1 MYHSVLN
8 ENVAASFH
16 TAEAIHK
23 IMKQMCHEQFC
34 FHSHLSVMMY
44 MGSIWAPAVIVKQ
57 CRTGLRKLIP
67 SELLNKFPLQVSE
80 IQKKLVTVTFR
91 KLECVVTLMLYLTF
105 NKYMLY

>member
-67 SELLNKFPLQVSE
+67 FELLNKFPLQVSE
-80 IQKKLVTVTFR
+80 IQKKTRYSYVSKIGMCRYINVIFD
-91 KLECVVTLMLYLTF
+91 F
-105 NKYMLY
+105 